1 MLRDPN
7 ACLRAVVE
15 ACQAIEAATR
25 GLDLK
30 AHPKSRLV
38 RSAVEREFIIMGVAL
53 AALSR
58 RAPQVFGTISQARR
72 IIDFSNRLTHEY
84 PAIDDTIVWSLA
96 DRDVPVLLAEC
107 QAHLHKDS
115 VVGSTAGESGKP
127 LPGKSLSLGRVLN
140 QTEEIKENVEEAGSN
155 LSSVNEILKQEK
167 DVALPARALED
178 ALVQNEELE
187 NQIAKA
193 ADDLEQV
200 NADLATEVTER
211 VGLEAEFAELKVELA
226 EVREDLSQA
235 LVRAEDTVSRWGGDE
250 FVCLLLNVQ
259 IEADMAHLA
268 QKMVNRIAEP
278 CAFAETVLSISVSI
292 GVTIYPGDGETA
304 DVLFRNADEA
314 MYEAKRTEKGIHLFR

>member
-1 MLRDPN
+1 M
-7 ACLRAVVE
+7 
-15 ACQAIEAATR
+15 
-25 GLDLK
+25 
-30 AHPKSRLV
+30 
-38 RSAVEREFIIMGVAL
+38 
-53 AALSR
+53 
-58 RAPQVFGTISQARR
+58 
-72 IIDFSNRLTHEY
+72 THEY

-127 LPGKSLSLGRVLN
+127 LPGKSLSL
-140 QTEEIKENVEEAGSN
+140 SN